1 MKGKPLEKTNRLVAF
16 LILWICTGVLWA
28 ESADTSA
35 TKTEADDFQR
45 FTALPILGFTEET
58 GLEYG
63 AMLLLFFKPDY
74 EGGRSTTIDF
84 VAMGTAKKQLEVLV
98 VPRYYLAHDRI
109 TGEAALTYDNWV
121 SYYYGIGNDPDI
133 DDGRIF
139 DRTTVRAENTTLTN
153 LGLPDT
159 WRGLKYGPSFRLE
172 YTDIAFRKYRGTL
185 AEPGTDDKWRTG
197 IGYRL
202 AYDTRDNGNWAR
214 HGFYAHWNHLVFSD
228 RLGDCGFT
236 KQELDLRG
244 YTFLFWKT
252 SMAVGALWQRASGD
266 VPFDMLAGPDGIKR
280 FRGVEDHYF
289 RGNQALILQTELRKV
304 LFWRLAGTIFFE
316 GGKAGGYFSDLM
328 REKWHQSVGFGG
340 ELGLNMQESLYARG
354 DISWV
359 DYKQLGL
366 TVYIRQ
372 AF

>member
-1 MKGKPLEKTNRLVAF
+1 MEKTNRLVAF
-16 LILWICTGVLWA
+16 LVLWICAGALWA
-28 ESADTSA
+28 EPADTSA
-35 TKTEADDFQR
+35 TEAGTDHFQR
-45 FTALPILGFTEET
+45 FSSLPILGYSEET

-63 AMLLLFFKPDY
+63 AMLLLFFKPDHA
-74 EGGRSTTIDF
+74 GGKSTTLDF
-84 VAMGTAKKQLEVLV
+84 AAIGTTKKQLELLL
-98 VPRYYLAHDRI
+98 VPRYYFLHDRI
-109 TGEAALTYDNWV
+109 TGEAGFTYDNWT
-121 SYYYGIGNDPDI
+121 SYYYGTGNDPDP
-133 DDGRIF
+133 DDGRMF
-139 DRTTVRAENTTLTN
+139 DRITFKVTNTTLTN
-153 LGLPDT
+153 LGLSGI
-159 WRGLKYGPSFRLE
+159 WSKFMYGPAIHLE
-172 YTDIAFRKYRGTL
+172 YSDITFRSYDGTL
-185 AEPGTDDKWRTG
+185 AEPATDDKLRTG
-197 IGYRL
+197 FGYQL
-202 AYDTRDNGNWAR
+202 AYDTRDNKNWAR

-228 RLGDCGFT
+228 LLGDCGFS

-304 LFWRLAGTIFFE
+304 LFWRLGGTIFFE
-316 GGKAGGYFSDLM
+316 GGKTGDYFSDLM
-328 REKWHQSVGFGG
+328 REKWHQAVGFGG
-340 ELGLNMQESLYARG
+340 ELGLNMKESLYARG

>member
-1 MKGKPLEKTNRLVAF
+1 MKGVPLEKTNRLVAF
-16 LILWICTGVLWA
+16 LAPWICACALWA
-28 ESADTSA
+28 EPADTSA
-35 TKTEADDFQR
+35 TDNGADHFQR
-45 FTALPILGFTEET
+45 FSSLPILGYSEET

-63 AMLLLFFKPDY
+63 AMLLLFFKPEY
-74 EGGRSTTIDF
+74 EGGKTTTLDF
-84 VAMGTAKKQLEVLV
+84 ALIGTAKKQLEALV
-98 VPRYYLAHDRI
+98 VPRYYFFHDRI
-109 TGEAALTYDNWV
+109 VGIAALTYDNWT
-121 SYYYGIGNDPDI
+121 SYYYGTTNHPDP
-133 DDGRIF
+133 DDGRLF
-139 DRTTVRAENTTLTN
+139 DRNTFKVENTTTTN

-159 WRGLKYGPSFRLE
+159 WHNFMYGPAFRMEYSDISFRN
-172 YTDIAFRKYRGTL
+172 YRGTI
-185 AEPGTDDKWRTG
+185 AEPETDDKWRTG
-197 IGYRL
+197 IGYQL
-202 AYDTRDNGNWAR
+202 SYDTRDNINWAR

-228 RLGDCGFT
+228 MLGDCGFT

-289 RGNQALILQTELRKV
+289 RGNQALILQAELRKV

-316 GGKAGGYFSDLM
+316 GGKAGDYFSDLM

-340 ELGLNMQESLYARG
+340 ELGLNMKEDLYARG